1 MPKDIVILL
10 DGTSNGIAAQRTNV
24 LRLYGCLRKSPEQL
38 VWYDPGVGTL
48 GADGAWS
55 RLWRDTTEL
64 WGMATGWGI
73 DANVKQAYR
82 FLIEHYDAGKES
94 GGARDR
100 IFLFGF
106 SRGAYTARML
116 AGFIHTIGLIDRRNA
131 NLIDYAWRA
140 YKRIGEDERQDAFAE
155 VRLYERI
162 LRPDRPPIRCLG
174 LFDTVASVIEP
185 GPGLWPQLKS
195 HAFTA
200 RNPSVESVR
209 HAVAL
214 DERRRMFRQRPW
226 PEDQLFRRNRF
237 GTDSV
242 PQDAREVWFT
252 GVHGDVGGGYP
263 EAESALAKIALL
275 WLIEETAAMG
285 LDYVT
290 QTVDRLVRGTDPD
303 ATYVRPDADAAAHDS
318 MTRGWRIVE
327 YLPLPEKQ
335 NGRTV
340 WRLGRA
346 RPRSVPAGARLHA
359 SVVARARRAGGLP
372 PHVPADHRVEGDP
385 GDW

>member
-1 MPKDIVILL
+1 
-10 DGTSNGIAAQRTNV
+10 
-24 LRLYGCLRKSPEQL
+24 
-38 VWYDPGVGTL
+38 
-48 GADGAWS
+48 
-55 RLWRDTTEL
+55 
-64 WGMATGWGI
+64 MATGWGI

-82 FLIEHYDAGKES
+82 FLIEHYEDGKE
-94 GGARDR
+94 GGDARDR

-226 PEDQLFRRNRF
+226 PEDQPFRCNRF

-263 EAESALAKIALL
+263 EAESALAKIPLA

-290 QTVDRLVRGTDPD
+290 QTVNRLVRGTDPD
-303 ATYVRPDADAAAHDS
+303 AAHVRPDADAPAHDS
-318 MTRGWRIVE
+318 MTPAWRAME
-327 YLPLPEKQ
+327 YLPLPEEQ
-335 NGRTV
+335 DGRTV

-346 RPRSVPAGARLHA
+346 RPRAVPAGARIHA
-359 SVVARARRAGGLP
+359 AAIARARRAGGLP
-372 PHVPADHRVEGDP
+372 PHVPADHRIEGDP
-385 GDW
+385 ADW